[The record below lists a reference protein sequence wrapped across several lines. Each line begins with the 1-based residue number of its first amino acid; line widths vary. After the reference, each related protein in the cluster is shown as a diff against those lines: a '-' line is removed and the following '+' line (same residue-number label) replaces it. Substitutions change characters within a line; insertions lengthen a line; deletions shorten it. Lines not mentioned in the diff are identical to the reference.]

1 MVFKVCTCS
10 RKDEVDGFAK
20 CIEDCFNENSDG
32 RYVTHTLTDT
42 AIYIVFDL
50 SGKQGGTSSPTPP
63 QYGRDRTPGGQT
75 PERDETLKEA
85 EGPEMTP
92 ERDPPERTQTQ
103 EQGEQSGQS
112 EPSPVLG
119 GVVGSGA
126 PQGGLEAPPRQG
138 QAESDAT
145 IPSEAGTNAIK
156 ESPNYKAMV
165 EAREE
170 LSLAQEADEA
180 ARGTDAH
187 AEAVTRLAVA
197 VAAYEKAVLALE
209 FPNPKKATKA
219 WGT

>member
-63 QYGRDRTPGGQT
+63 QYGRDRTLGGQ
-75 PERDETLKEA
+75 
-85 EGPEMTP
+85 TP

-170 LSLAQEADEA
+170 LALAQEADEA

-197 VAAYEKAVLALE
+197 VTAYEKAVLALE
-209 FPNPKKATKA
+209 FPNSKKATKA